1 MRQVVVVRIE
11 ESKDGSFGALLLDDK
26 AFCVTLEPP
35 DFNNAPNVSN
45 IPPGKYH
52 CRRIFS
58 EKFGDTFTVEN
69 VPGRSLIRFHA
80 GNRIADTR
88 GCILLGRSYYT
99 LKNDRGIANSGA
111 TFRSFMAELSDCEE
125 FELTITE
132 TA

>member
-1 MRQVVVVRIE
+1 MPTITITRVE
-11 ESKDGSFGALLLDDK
+11 EGNDGTYGALCIDGK

-35 DFNNAPNVSN
+35 DRNNAPNISN

-80 GNRIADTR
+80 GNRISDTE
-88 GCILLGRSYYT
+88 GCILLGRSYYA
-99 LKNDRGIANSGA
+99 LKYDRGIANSGA
-111 TFRSFMAELSDCEE
+111 TFRLFMAELVDCDE

-132 TA
+132 TT